1 MKRKKQHSVMFDA
14 LKAYKKACR
23 EEEIRLYGKPI
34 NHIKVYRN
42 KKKYTRKGK
51 NKRIYDF

>member
-1 MKRKKQHSVMFDA
+1 MKRKKVHSVMFDA

-34 NHIKVYRN
+34 NHIKVHKN